1 MTNKND
7 ESTYETKLTRLDA
20 IVTRL
25 DSGNTPIDQLALDV
39 NEGTALILELHAK
52 LREVETSVGDAFR
65 LLEEAQNKDGAAAAR

>member
-7 ESTYETKLTRLDA
+7 ESTYEAKFARLDA

-25 DSGNTPIDQLALDV
+25 DSGNTPIDQLAVDV
-39 NEGTALILELHAK
+39 NEGTGLILELHAK

-65 LLEEAQNKDGAAAAR
+65 ILEEAQKRDGAAAP

>member
-1 MTNKND
+1 MTNKSD
-7 ESTYETKLTRLDA
+7 ESTYEAKFARLDS

-52 LREVETSVGDAFR
+52 LHEVETSVGDAFR
-65 LLEEAQNKDGAAAAR
+65 MLEEAQKKDGAVAAP